1 MNNLTNDLKRELTYE
16 EMKKGLDPEFV
27 YGQGTTLF
35 KHFLTSNGQPM
46 EQGTIQIVG
55 NYKALPDAKKVYLKL
70 KKHLY
75 NRKLSKTHSIMIR
88 NILRNNNISF
98 ALAVLRLTD
107 EDMEVK
113 SKFGKKNQIK

>member
-1 MNNLTNDLKRELTYE
+1 MNNITNDLKRELTYT
-16 EMKKGLDPEFV
+16 EMKKGLDPEFM

-35 KHFLTSNGQPM
+35 KHFLTSDGQPM

-55 NYKALPDAKKVYLKL
+55 NYKALSDAKKVHQKL

-75 NRKLSKTHSIMIR
+75 NRKLSKTHSITIR

-98 ALAVLRLTD
+98 VLAVLRLTD
-107 EDMEVK
+107 EDMETK
-113 SKFGKKNQIK
+113 SKFGKRKVN